1 MKTSANSIAV
11 IRLIGNGCEWF
22 VYGLGITGQ
31 FQDVL
36 SPRRSLGHDPSAGFG
51 VGGECLQGPVTK
63 IEPAIAARLSKQKYQ
78 LVGEHGG
85 VKTCHW
91 TKQSL
96 IADRSCYKGTF
107 YGIESHGCM
116 QMAPNVDTCNLGCTY
131 CWREPHS
138 DTLNKIDDDPYELY
152 LESVRGHRRLLTGFG
167 GNPKADPVKFAEAQ
181 NPKHVA
187 ISLNGEPTLY
197 SRLGEFLDVCHQHG
211 TSTFLVTNGS
221 LPKVIENLDPLP
233 TQLYV
238 SVDAPNKEIFDRLC
252 KPKFDQ
258 GAFYKLEQTLELLPS
273 LDTRTVCRHT
283 LIKHESLGH
292 HEDYARL
299 DNIADP
305 DFIEAKGYV
314 NVGNSQNNLSI
325 ENMPTHQEIM
335 DFSNTLA
342 PMVGREVLSDRRE
355 SRVALI
361 GKEMIPVT
369 LPEKVR
375 ELPKD
380 LGIAKP
386 QRFLLPQA

>member
-1 MKTSANSIAV
+1 MSLQNP
-11 IRLIGNGCEWF
+11 
-22 VYGLGITGQ
+22 IT
-31 FQDVL
+31 L
-36 SPRRSLGHDPSAGFG
+36 
-51 VGGECLQGPVTK
+51 
-63 IEPAIAARLSKQKYQ
+63 IEPRIANRLSKQKYH

-85 VKTCHW
+85 VKVCHW
-91 TKQSL
+91 TKQPL
-96 IADRSCYKGTF
+96 VNDRSCYKGTF

-116 QMAPNVDTCNLGCTY
+116 QMAPNVDTCNLACSY

-138 DTLNKIDDDPYELY
+138 ETLNKIDDDPYELF
-152 LESVRGHRRLLTGFG
+152 LQSVKAHRRLITGYG
-167 GNPKADPVKFAEAQ
+167 GNPKADPKKFAEAQ

-197 SRLGEFLDVCHQHG
+197 ASLGEFLEICHQHG
-211 TSTFLVTNGS
+211 VSTFLVTNGS
-221 LPKVIENLDPLP
+221 LPKVIEKLDPLP

-238 SVDAPNKEIFDRLC
+238 SVDAPNKKLFNSLC
-252 KPKFDQ
+252 KPKFDSS
-258 GAFYKLEQTLELLPS
+258 AFEKLEQTLELLPS

-283 LIKHESLGH
+283 LIKNESLGY

-314 NVGNSQNNLSI
+314 YVGNSQNNLSI
-325 ENMPTHQEIM
+325 ENMPSHQEVL
-335 DFSNTLA
+335 DFSHKLA
-342 PMVGREVLSDRRE
+342 PLVDREVLSERSE
-355 SRVALI
+355 SRVTLI

-369 LPEKVR
+369 LPEKIR

-386 QRFLLPQA
+386 QKLNLPQI

>member
-1 MKTSANSIAV
+1 MVQS
-11 IRLIGNGCEWF
+11 
-22 VYGLGITGQ
+22 
-31 FQDVL
+31 
-36 SPRRSLGHDPSAGFG
+36 
-51 VGGECLQGPVTK
+51 PVTK
-63 IEPAIAARLSKQKYQ
+63 IDPSIASRLSKQRYQ

-85 VKTCHW
+85 VKVCHW

-152 LESVRGHRRLLTGFG
+152 LESVRGHRRLLTGYG
-167 GNPKADPVKFAEAQ
+167 GNPKADREKWLEAQ

-197 SRLGEFLDVCHQHG
+197 SRLGEFLDICHQHG

-238 SVDAPNKEIFDRLC
+238 SVDAPNKEIFDRIC

-258 GAFYKLEQTLELLPS
+258 GAFHKLEQTLELLPS

-283 LIKHESLGH
+283 LIKNESMGYTRTSRDWITSQTRTSSRRRATSSLGT
-292 HEDYARL
+292 AGTTSR
-299 DNIADP
+299 
-305 DFIEAKGYV
+305 
-314 NVGNSQNNLSI
+314 SI
-325 ENMPTHQEIM
+325 TC
-335 DFSNTLA
+335 
-342 PMVGREVLSDRRE
+342 
-355 SRVALI
+355 
-361 GKEMIPVT
+361 PVT
-369 LPEKVR
+369 PRSWNSRTNWPPWSAGRSCRTEGRAGSL
-375 ELPKD
+375 
-380 LGIAKP
+380 
-386 QRFLLPQA
+386 

>member
-1 MKTSANSIAV
+1 MSLQNP
-11 IRLIGNGCEWF
+11 
-22 VYGLGITGQ
+22 IT
-31 FQDVL
+31 L
-36 SPRRSLGHDPSAGFG
+36 
-51 VGGECLQGPVTK
+51 
-63 IEPAIAARLSKQKYQ
+63 IEPRIANRLSKQKYH

-85 VKTCHW
+85 VKVCHW

-96 IADRSCYKGTF
+96 VNDRSCYKGTF

-116 QMAPNVDTCNLGCTY
+116 QMAPNVDTCNLACSY

-138 DTLNKIDDDPYELY
+138 ETLNKIDDDPYELF
-152 LESVRGHRRLLTGFG
+152 LQSVKAHRRLITGYG
-167 GNPKADPVKFAEAQ
+167 GNPKADPKKFAEAQ

-197 SRLGEFLDVCHQHG
+197 SRLGEFLEICHQHG
-211 TSTFLVTNGS
+211 VSTFLVTNGS
-221 LPKVIENLDPLP
+221 LPKVIEKLDPLP

-238 SVDAPNKEIFDRLC
+238 SVDAPNKKLFNSLC
-252 KPKFDQ
+252 KPKFDSS
-258 GAFYKLEQTLELLPS
+258 AFEKLEQTLELLPS

-283 LIKHESLGH
+283 LIKNESLGY

-314 NVGNSQNNLSI
+314 YVGNSQNNLSI
-325 ENMPTHQEIM
+325 ENMPSHQEVL
-335 DFSNTLA
+335 DFSYKLA
-342 PMVGREVLSDRRE
+342 PLVDREVLSERSE
-355 SRVALI
+355 SRVTLI

-369 LPEKVR
+369 LPEKIR

-386 QRFLLPQA
+386 QKLNLPQI

>member
-1 MKTSANSIAV
+1 MTSRRDNVGSLRNHSSLVVPPMA
-11 IRLIGNGCEWF
+11 LGNT
-22 VYGLGITGQ
+22 V
-31 FQDVL
+31 QD
-36 SPRRSLGHDPSAGFG
+36 
-51 VGGECLQGPVTK
+51 PVTK
-63 IEPAIAARLSKQKYQ
+63 IEPRLANRLAKQSYH

-85 VKTCHW
+85 VKVCHW

-96 IADRSCYKGTF
+96 VNDRSCYKGTF

-138 DTLNKIDDDPYELY
+138 ETLHKIDDDPYALY
-152 LESVRGHRRLLTGFG
+152 LESVRAQRRLLTGYG
-167 GNPKADPVKFAEAQ
+167 GNPKADRKKWLEAQ

-197 SRLGEFLDVCHQHG
+197 SRLGEFLEICHQHG

-238 SVDAPNKEIFDRLC
+238 SVDAPNKEIFDRIC
-252 KPKFDQ
+252 RPKFDNS
-258 GAFYKLEQTLELLPS
+258 AFNKLEQTLEILPS

-283 LIKHESLGH
+283 LIKNESLGF

-314 NVGNSQNNLSI
+314 YVGHSQNNLSI
-325 ENMPTHQEIM
+325 ENMPSHSEVL
-335 DFSNTLA
+335 DFSGKLA
-342 PMVGREVLSDRRE
+342 PLVGREILSDRRE

-361 GKEMIPVT
+361 GREMTPIT
-369 LPEKVR
+369 LPEKTR
-375 ELPKD
+375 ELPTD
-380 LGIAKP
+380 LGIARP
-386 QRFLLPQA
+386 QKFSLPQA